1 MNDPIY
7 DRLSS
12 LLQRRYKLEVSE
24 LSPDATVADLG
35 LDSLFVEELMLLMP
49 DVFGVD
55 TTDVPSRDLTLS
67 EISDWLREQG
77 ARP

>member
-12 LLQRRYKLEVSE
+12 LLRRRYKLDVSE
-24 LSPDATVADLG
+24 VSPDATVADLG
-35 LDSLFVEELMLLMP
+35 LDSLFVEELMLVMP
-49 DVFGVD
+49 DLFGVD
-55 TTDVPSRDLTLS
+55 TTDIPGRDLTLS